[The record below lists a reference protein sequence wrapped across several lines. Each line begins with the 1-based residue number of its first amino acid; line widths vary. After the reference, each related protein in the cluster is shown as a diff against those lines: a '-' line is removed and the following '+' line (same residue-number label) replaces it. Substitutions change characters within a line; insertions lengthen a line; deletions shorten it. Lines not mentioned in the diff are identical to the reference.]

1 MTVNEALAK
10 VKDRKPNA
18 YNDESLNDWL
28 NECEAMVQREIM
40 LTVPDEII
48 QYEWPDDRDK
58 ELILPRPYDA
68 MYVTYI
74 IMMIQYVQEEYG
86 AYNNTNLMF
95 QTQYQA
101 AQGYYNK
108 LDPNPPSIKITN
120 WMRG

>member
-1 MTVNEALAK
+1 MTVNDAISK

-18 YNDESLNDWL
+18 YSDESLVDWL

-48 QYEWPDDRDK
+48 QYDYPNDLDK

-68 MYVTYI
+68 LYVSYI
-74 IMMIQYVQEEYG
+74 KMMIEYTQEEYN
-86 AYNNTNLMF
+86 AYNNTNVMY

-101 AQGYYNK
+101 AQGYFNR
-108 LDPNPPSIKITN
+108 LDPNPPSIKISN

>member
-1 MTVNEALAK
+1 MTVNDAIAK

-18 YNDESLNDWL
+18 YNDESLVDWL

-48 QYEWPDDRDK
+48 QYDYPDDLDK

-68 MYVTYI
+68 LYVSYI
-74 IMMIQYVQEEYG
+74 KMMIEYTQEEYN
-86 AYNNTNLMF
+86 AYNNTNVMY

-101 AQGYYNK
+101 AQGYFNR
-108 LDPNPPSIKITN
+108 LDPNPPSIKISN

>member
-1 MTVNEALAK
+1 MTVNDAIAK

-18 YNDESLNDWL
+18 YSDESLVDWL

-48 QYEWPDDRDK
+48 QYDYPDDLDK

-68 MYVTYI
+68 LYVSYI
-74 IMMIQYVQEEYG
+74 KMMIEYTQEEYN
-86 AYNNTNLMF
+86 AYNNTNVMY

-101 AQGYYNK
+101 AQGYFNR
-108 LDPNPPSIKITN
+108 LDPNPPSIKISN